1 MINEIKNIGIDEK
14 ILIVIN
20 EVYIESRY
28 PGEIG
33 LMPDGMP
40 TNEQAKEFLDYAK
53 EVKTIINNELI
64 NGTE

>member
-14 ILIVIN
+14 KLIILN

-33 LMPDGMP
+33 LMPDGIP
-40 TNEQAKEFLDYAK
+40 TNEQANEFTDYAK
-53 EVKTIINNELI
+53 EIKTIIQNEL
-64 NGTE
+64 NNKQN